1 MVSWILFCDLPQV
14 APVGQCL
21 QQQGS
26 EPSLTAI
33 VRVYAYDGEAG
44 DAKQESGD
52 ARGAQ
57 EEAAAWQ
64 QQADYAR
71 GAAASVGAEVF
82 ELCVAER
89 KNSRVREASTKGKG
103 KGDLNPQK

>member
-1 MVSWILFCDLPQV
+1 MVLWILFFDLPQV
-14 APVGQCL
+14 APVSQCL

-33 VRVYAYDGEAG
+33 VRAYAYDGEAG
-44 DAKQESGD
+44 DAEQESGD

-64 QQADYAR
+64 QQRTTR
-71 GAAASVGAEVF
+71 GARQ
-82 ELCVAER
+82 L
-89 KNSRVREASTKGKG
+89 VRALKS
-103 KGDLNPQK
+103 LNYV